1 MSRLN
6 NNISKNSPDNATQ
19 NFAERDGRECKKLVE
34 AYRDWLLAYED
45 LLLAYGAITF
55 SLWSPKRPITS
66 RRGG

>member
-34 AYRDWLLAYED
+34 AYRDWLLAY
-45 LLLAYGAITF
+45 GAR
-55 SLWSPKRPITS
+55 KGQS
-66 RRGG
+66 RQGVEGD